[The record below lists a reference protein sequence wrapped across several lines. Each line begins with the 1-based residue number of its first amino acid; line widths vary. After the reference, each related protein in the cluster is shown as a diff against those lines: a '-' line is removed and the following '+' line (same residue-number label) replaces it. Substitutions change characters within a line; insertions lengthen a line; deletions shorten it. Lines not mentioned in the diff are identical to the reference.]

1 MELLQS
7 QAPAQRELLG
17 NSTVRTLENRFWILD
32 IRIKTL
38 DIRVWTLDI
47 RGWTLE
53 QPVVTMYQSI
63 MLICQNIRIIVTQ
76 TKHQLNQ
83 LYVYFR
89 VRLTKYN
96 NMNL

>member
-47 RGWTLE
+47 R
-53 QPVVTMYQSI
+53 V
-63 MLICQNIRIIVTQ
+63 
-76 TKHQLNQ
+76 
-83 LYVYFR
+83 
-89 VRLTKYN
+89 
-96 NMNL
+96 

>member
-1 MELLQS
+1 MPSLNLAVPKFKIYAYCSTRVETMKTAVLPLLLESTSIALQS
-7 QAPAQRELLG
+7 SIV
-17 NSTVRTLENRFWILD
+17 NC
-32 IRIKTL
+32 
-38 DIRVWTLDI
+38 
-47 RGWTLE
+47 
-53 QPVVTMYQSI
+53 QSI